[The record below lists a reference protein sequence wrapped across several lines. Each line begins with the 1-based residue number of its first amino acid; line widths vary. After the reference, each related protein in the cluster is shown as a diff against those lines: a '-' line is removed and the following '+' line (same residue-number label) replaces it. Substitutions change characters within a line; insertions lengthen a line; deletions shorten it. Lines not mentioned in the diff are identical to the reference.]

1 MSVCISICN
10 DIYSSESLCLDVEFY
25 EHYDIFIPLFFCIVL
40 VFYEARIVVFFLIKE
55 TSLVSKVLIFNPI
68 LNKYLLNTDYTL
80 GIY

>member
-40 VFYEARIVVFFLIKE
+40 VFYEARIVVFF
-55 TSLVSKVLIFNPI
+55 FN
-68 LNKYLLNTDYTL
+68 
-80 GIY
+80 